1 MDLDRGSFQSMID
14 NLYDGLYFV
23 DQNRTITYW
32 NKAAARISG
41 FSAAEVLGKSC
52 FDNILNHVD
61 AAGNQLCFGGCPLEK
76 TIADAQPREGEV
88 YLHHKDGHR
97 IPVSVRVSVLTND
110 AGEVIGGI
118 ELFTDISNR
127 SANELRL
134 TELEQMARLDRLT
147 QLANR
152 NHLETELQMRFEEK
166 KRYHVSFGVLFMD
179 IDHFKN
185 FNDTHGHA
193 VGDEVLKYVAKT
205 FVKNS
210 RPFDLYGR
218 WGGEEFLGIIRNITA
233 RDLENL
239 GNRLRL
245 LVASSYLAHE
255 GEKLHV
261 TISLGAT
268 LVKEGDTINTLMKR
282 ADSLLYRSKSSGR
295 NRLTRG

>member
-61 AAGNQLCFGGCPLEK
+61 SAGNQLCFGGCPLER

-118 ELFTDISNR
+118 ELFSDISNR

-134 TELEQMARLDRLT
+134 KELEQMARLDRLT

-185 FNDTHGHA
+185 FNDTYGHA

-239 GNRLRL
+239 GNRLRS
-245 LVASSYLAHE
+245 LVASS
-255 GEKLHV
+255 
-261 TISLGAT
+261 
-268 LVKEGDTINTLMKR
+268 
-282 ADSLLYRSKSSGR
+282 
-295 NRLTRG
+295 